1 MEELPTKACSNWVA
15 RKEYIQYEIVYPH
28 SPQDHRSG
36 VRAVTPAGL
45 LQQLLQQT
53 SARRRE
59 LPASCPARRAPSPP
73 FRPGTSPD
81 SPRQPRAPARS
92 RAPPDPGSRVLAAS
106 GAPERPD
113 GGAGGGAARAAG
125 PRGGRTPPPG
135 PAAFP
140 PSPFEQLPP
149 PSSCGPLQPLRRGGY
164 GRYSS
169 PRLGPRARP

>member
-1 MEELPTKACSNWVA
+1 MGLCMEEPPTKACSNWVA
-15 RKEYIQYEIVYPH
+15 RKEHTQYEIVYPH

-36 VRAVTPAGL
+36 VCCNSYFNKPRRGAGSCPHPARLPARPALPSAPGPL
-45 LQQLLQQT
+45 LTAPDCPRPGPQPR
-53 SARRRE
+53 SAR
-59 LPASCPARRAPSPP
+59 
-73 FRPGTSPD
+73 
-81 SPRQPRAPARS
+81 
-92 RAPPDPGSRVLAAS
+92 PGSRVPAAS

-149 PSSCGPLQPLRRGGY
+149 PSSCGPLQPLRRGGC

>member
-1 MEELPTKACSNWVA
+1 MEEPPTKACSNWVA
-15 RKEYIQYEIVYPH
+15 RKEHTQYEIVYPH

-36 VRAVTPAGL
+36 VRAVTQAGL

-53 SARRRE
+53 SARRRQ
-59 LPASCPARRAPSPP
+59 LPASRPARRAPSPP
-73 FRPGTSPD
+73 VRPGTSPD
-81 SPRQPRAPARS
+81 SPKLPAPRSAAALRPPRVPASRRPPAPRS
-92 RAPPDPGSRVLAAS
+92 AQTAAQ
-106 GAPERPD
+106 
-113 GGAGGGAARAAG
+113 GGGAARAAG

-149 PSSCGPLQPLRRGGY
+149 PSSCGPLQPLRRGGC